1 MSTSPKIA
9 VVLAGCGRADGSEVF
24 ETVTALL
31 AIAKNG
37 GSYQCFA
44 PNIEQSAVVNIL
56 TGEKTNERRSV
67 LIEAGRIC
75 RGDIKDLKEFNVKDF
90 DAVIFPGG
98 LGAVTNWCDY
108 AAEGV
113 NCTVNQDISNTMLKC
128 YDNKLPIGAMCIA
141 PVVVAK
147 VLGGYGIKITI
158 GSDEQTARAVEAMG
172 AVNEVCQATEI
183 AVDEKHKIVTT
194 PAYMMAHSI
203 TEVAEGADKI
213 VKAIMKML

>member
-31 AIAKNG
+31 EIAKNG

-108 AAEGV
+108 AVEGV
-113 NCTVNQDISNTMLKC
+113 NCTVNQDISNAILKC

-147 VLGGYGIKITI
+147 VLGKYGIKITI

-203 TEVAEGADKI
+203 TEVAEGADKM